1 MPIIYLNIWDD
12 LPAPLYNKPYYESCD
27 CLMAISKQTEIINHM
42 VLGDKAKDRVI
53 KYVPHG
59 INEKVFHPITE
70 FMADKQKQLNELR
83 SKVFGKD
90 VPEFVVFY
98 NARNIRRK
106 SVPDLI
112 AAWAQFTDKIG
123 KDKAK
128 KCALLMHT
136 HAIDEHGT
144 DLPAVIENT
153 CDPSYQKVYINNDI
167 LTPEQMNM
175 LYNMAD
181 VTALISSNEGWG
193 LSLTESLMA
202 GKMIIANVT
211 GGMQDQMRFVD
222 KKGQWI
228 KFSERFPS
236 NHFGT
241 YKECG
246 KWAVPV
252 FPSNMSLNG
261 SVPTP
266 YIWDDRCDFRDVA
279 KAIEDVYNISAEER
293 HERGLAG
300 REWVT
305 SSESMMS
312 AANMCSNVIE
322 AIDQTFKTFVPKPEF
337 EFIKTGVMPAKK
349 MPHPLTY

>member
-1 MPIIYLNIWDD
+1 M
-12 LPAPLYNKPYYESCD
+12 NKRKV
-27 CLMAISKQTEIINHM
+27 LIS
-42 VLGDKAKDRVI
+42 
-53 KYVPHG
+53 YVPHG

-70 FMADKQKQLNELR
+70 FMADKQKQLEEMR
-83 SKVFGKD
+83 KRVFGNDK
-90 VPEFVVFY
+90 PEFVVFY

-112 AAWAQFTDKIG
+112 AAWAAFTDKIG

-136 HAIDEHGT
+136 HALDEHGT

-153 CDPSYQKVYINNDI
+153 CDPEYQKVYINGDSM
-167 LTPEQMNM
+167 TSDEMNL
-175 LYNMAD
+175 LYNLAD
-181 VTALISSNEGWG
+181 VTALVSSNEGWG
-193 LSLTESLMA
+193 LSLTESMMA

-211 GGMQDQMRFVD
+211 GGMQDQMRFKD
-222 KKGQWI
+222 KDGKWI
-228 KFSERFPS
+228 EFNDKFPS

-246 KWAVPV
+246 EWAVPV

-261 SVPTP
+261 TIPTP

-279 KAIEDVYNISAEER
+279 KAIEEVYNMPVEER
-293 HERGLAG
+293 QRRGMEG
-300 REWVT
+300 RDWVT
-305 SSESMMS
+305 SNQSMMS
-312 AANMCSNVIE
+312 AANMCKNVVE
-322 AIDQTFKTFVPKPEF
+322 AIDQTFETFTPKPEF
-337 EFIKTGVMPAKK
+337 EFIKTGVLPARK